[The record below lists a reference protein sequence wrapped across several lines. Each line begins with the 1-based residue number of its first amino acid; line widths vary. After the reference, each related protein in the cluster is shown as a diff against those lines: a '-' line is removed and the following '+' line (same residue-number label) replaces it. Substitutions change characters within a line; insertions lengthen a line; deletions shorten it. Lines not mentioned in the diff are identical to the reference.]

1 MGGSVVISAD
11 VIVATTAL
19 LSSGGAA
26 VAWLVRRGD
35 RAVAKVEAKMN
46 VLEKRYAT
54 LRIAFQMVA
63 NELSRHD
70 PHNPILLRAQNIL
83 LRDYGEP
90 VESDEFDDLLAKI
103 Q

>member
-1 MGGSVVISAD
+1 MISAD
-11 VIVATTAL
+11 LIVATTGL
-19 LSSGGAA
+19 LVAGGGA
-26 VAWLVRRGD
+26 VRWLVQRGD

-70 PHNPILLRAQNIL
+70 PKNPILLRAQTIL

-90 VESDEFDDLLAKI
+90 IDDREFDDLLEKI
-103 Q
+103 I